1 MNLLERF
8 ASMFTTLN
16 IACLLFI
23 YPNAPPAI
31 KDILRGTSLIILL
44 MVVTIWFSGSL
55 FEVYDDLFAEF
66 AEPLA
71 AQLVKFSEKSEFTQP
86 LAAEPMKFAAQTE
99 FAEPTLAEPMKFAVQ
114 TEFTEP
120 LAAEPMKF
128 SKPVKR
134 TILLI
139 GDILFHALPGYLI
152 GLPANPVSVLIAYCI
167 TLLWFFLNRDRITT
181 IYSRTVTKK
190 RVEKSLVFTGIM
202 ALVFVLFLIF

>member
-44 MVVTIWFSGSL
+44 MVATIWFSGSL

-66 AEPLA
+66 GEPLA
-71 AQLVKFSEKSEFTQP
+71 AHLV
-86 LAAEPMKFAAQTE
+86 
-99 FAEPTLAEPMKFAVQ
+99 
-114 TEFTEP
+114 
-120 LAAEPMKF
+120 AEPMKF
-128 SKPVKR
+128 SQPVKR

-139 GDILFHALPGYLI
+139 GDILFHVLPGHLI
-152 GLPANPVSVLIAYCI
+152 GLPTNPVSVLIAYCI

-181 IYSRTVTKK
+181 IYSRSVTKK

>member
-44 MVVTIWFSGSL
+44 MVATIWFSGSL

-66 AEPLA
+66 GEPLVA
-71 AQLVKFSEKSEFTQP
+71 HLMKFSEK
-86 LAAEPMKFAAQTE
+86 TE
-99 FAEPTLAEPMKFAVQ
+99 FAEPHV
-114 TEFTEP
+114 
-120 LAAEPMKF
+120 AEPMKF
-128 SKPVKR
+128 SQPVKR

-139 GDILFHALPGYLI
+139 GDILFHVLPGHLV
-152 GLPANPVSVLIAYCI
+152 GLPTNPVSVLIAYCI

-181 IYSRTVTKK
+181 IYSRSVTKK